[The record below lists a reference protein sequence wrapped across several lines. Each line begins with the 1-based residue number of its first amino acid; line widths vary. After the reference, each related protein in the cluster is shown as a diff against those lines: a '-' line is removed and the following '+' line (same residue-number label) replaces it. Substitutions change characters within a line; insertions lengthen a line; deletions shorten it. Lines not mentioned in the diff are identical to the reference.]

1 IYLLDVNE
9 QVVGKVAIKDTQSG
23 QALTVGEARAG
34 SGSNSHFL
42 INESGDRPG
51 NWNNFSGQVRIEREG
66 NVWRAYIAMV
76 DTATGR
82 HHTRRSVTWV
92 DTENKLTRSVAQ
104 VQIHIGQHRT
114 HQTPAS
120 GVYSLSVYK
129 INQEEQGIPYIADV
143 GDII

>member
-34 SGSNSHFL
+34 SGSNSRFL

-51 NWNNFSGQVRIEREG
+51 NWNNFSGQVRLEREG
-66 NVWRAYIAMV
+66 NVWRAYVAMV

-82 HHTRRSVTWV
+82 HHTRREVTWV
-92 DTENKLTRSVAQ
+92 DTQNKLTRNVAQ
-104 VQIHIGQHRT
+104 VQVHMAQYGNH
-114 HQTPAS
+114 TPITG
-120 GVYSLSVYK
+120 GVYSINIYK
-129 INQEEQGIPYIADV
+129 INQQQQGIPYIADD
-143 GDII
+143 G